1 VNPCTTAR
9 ALRRAIGCASKS
21 PMLGNPRLWVGP
33 AGALTFETRNHHEFL
48 RLAQLVGG
56 RARRS
61 YEVAGVAEEDTIVS
75 GVAGRYASALFS
87 LAQDQRQSEAV
98 ADALARFD
106 ALIAESP
113 DLERLVRSPVF
124 SAADQLKAL
133 DAVFAQAEIGG
144 VAANFIRL
152 VASKRR
158 LFFIRA
164 MIADYGKLYDA
175 SRGVTRAEV
184 TSASALTDAN
194 VASLKDSLRA
204 ASGGREVDLD
214 TKVDPSIIGGLIV
227 KLGSRMVDGSLKT
240 KLNAIRLAMKEV
252 G

>member
-1 VNPCTTAR
+1 
-9 ALRRAIGCASKS
+9 
-21 PMLGNPRLWVGP
+21 M
-33 AGALTFETRNHHEFL
+33 
-48 RLAQLVGG
+48 
-56 RARRS
+56 
-61 YEVAGVAEEDTIVS
+61 AEEDTVVS

-87 LAQDQRQSEAV
+87 LAHDQREGEAV
-98 ADALARFD
+98 ADALTRFD

-133 DAVFAQAEIGG
+133 DAILAQAGIGG
-144 VAANFIRL
+144 VAANFLRL

-158 LFFIRA
+158 LYFVRE
-164 MIADYGKLYDA
+164 MIADYRKLYDK

-184 TSASALTDAN
+184 TSAAPLTDAN

-204 ASGGREVDLD
+204 SSGGREVDLD
-214 TKVDPSIIGGLIV
+214 MKVDPSIIGGLIV

>member
-1 VNPCTTAR
+1 
-9 ALRRAIGCASKS
+9 
-21 PMLGNPRLWVGP
+21 
-33 AGALTFETRNHHEFL
+33 
-48 RLAQLVGG
+48 
-56 RARRS
+56 
-61 YEVAGVAEEDTIVS
+61 VAEEDTVVS

-87 LAQDQRQSEAV
+87 LAQDQREGEAV
-98 ADALARFD
+98 ADSLARFD

-113 DLERLVRSPVF
+113 ELERLLRSPVF

-133 DAVFAQAEIGG
+133 DAVLAQAGIGG

-158 LFFIRA
+158 LYFIRE
-164 MIADYGKLYDA
+164 MIADYRKLYDT

-184 TSASALTDAN
+184 TSAAALTDAN
-194 VASLKDSLRA
+194 VAALKDSLRA

-240 KLNAIRLAMKEV
+240 KLNSIRLAMKEV

>member
-1 VNPCTTAR
+1 
-9 ALRRAIGCASKS
+9 
-21 PMLGNPRLWVGP
+21 M
-33 AGALTFETRNHHEFL
+33 
-48 RLAQLVGG
+48 
-56 RARRS
+56 
-61 YEVAGVAEEDTIVS
+61 AEEDTVVS

-87 LAQDQRQSEAV
+87 LAQDARETNSV
-98 ADALARFD
+98 AEALARFD

-133 DAVFAQAEIGG
+133 DAILAQAGIGG
-144 VAANFIRL
+144 VAANFLRL

-158 LFFIRA
+158 LFFIRE
-164 MIADYGKLYDA
+164 MIADYRKLNDA
-175 SRGVTRAEV
+175 RRGVTRADV
-184 TSASALTDAN
+184 TSATALTDAHI
-194 VASLKDSLRA
+194 AALKESLRA
-204 ASGGREVDLD
+204 ATGGREVDLN

>member
-1 VNPCTTAR
+1 
-9 ALRRAIGCASKS
+9 
-21 PMLGNPRLWVGP
+21 M
-33 AGALTFETRNHHEFL
+33 
-48 RLAQLVGG
+48 
-56 RARRS
+56 
-61 YEVAGVAEEDTIVS
+61 AEEDTVVS

-87 LAQDQRQSEAV
+87 LAQDERQADSV
-98 ADALARFD
+98 ADALATFD

-113 DLERLVRSPVF
+113 DLERMVRSPVF

-133 DAVFAQAEIGG
+133 DAILAEAQIGG

-152 VASKRR
+152 VTSKRR
-158 LFFIRA
+158 LFFIRE
-164 MIADYGKLYDA
+164 MIRDYRKLYDTA
-175 SRGVTRAEV
+175 RGVTRAEV
-184 TSASALTDAN
+184 TSAAALADAN
-194 VASLKDSLRA
+194 VAALKESLRA

>member
-1 VNPCTTAR
+1 LA
-9 ALRRAIGCASKS
+9 AGLQFQ
-21 PMLGNPRLWVGP
+21 RLC
-33 AGALTFETRNHHEFL
+33 
-48 RLAQLVGG
+48 
-56 RARRS
+56 
-61 YEVAGVAEEDTIVS
+61 EVAGVAEEDTIVS
-75 GVAGRYASALFS
+75 GVSGRYASALFS
-87 LAQDQRQSEAV
+87 LAQDDRQAEPVAEA
-98 ADALARFD
+98 LSRFD

-133 DAVFAQAEIGG
+133 DAVLGQAEIGG

-152 VASKRR
+152 VATKRR
-158 LFFIRA
+158 LFFIRE
-164 MIADYGKLYDA
+164 MIADYRKLYEA

-184 TSASALTDAN
+184 TSASPLSDAN
-194 VASLKDSLRA
+194 VAALKESLRA
-204 ASGGREVDLD
+204 SSGGREVALD

>member
-1 VNPCTTAR
+1 
-9 ALRRAIGCASKS
+9 
-21 PMLGNPRLWVGP
+21 MLGNLRLWVGP

-48 RLAQLVGG
+48 RLAQLFGG
-56 RARRS
+56 AARRS
-61 YEVAGVAEEDTIVS
+61 YEVAGVAEEDTVVS

-87 LAQDQRQSEAV
+87 LAQDERQADSV
-98 ADALARFD
+98 ADALTRFD
-106 ALIAESP
+106 ALITESP
-113 DLERLVRSPVF
+113 DLQRVVRSPVF

-133 DAVFAQAEIGG
+133 DAILAQAQISG
-144 VAANFIRL
+144 VAANFVRL
-152 VASKRR
+152 VTTKRR
-158 LFFIRA
+158 LYFIRE
-164 MIADYGKLYDA
+164 MIADYRKLYDK

-184 TSASALTDAN
+184 TSAAPLTDAN
-194 VASLKDSLRA
+194 VAALKDSLRA

>member
-1 VNPCTTAR
+1 
-9 ALRRAIGCASKS
+9 
-21 PMLGNPRLWVGP
+21 M
-33 AGALTFETRNHHEFL
+33 
-48 RLAQLVGG
+48 
-56 RARRS
+56 
-61 YEVAGVAEEDTIVS
+61 AEEDTVVS

-87 LAQDQRQSEAV
+87 LAQDQREGEAV
-98 ADALARFD
+98 ADSLARFD

-113 DLERLVRSPVF
+113 ELERLLRSPVF

-133 DAVFAQAEIGG
+133 DAVLAQAGIGG

-158 LFFIRA
+158 LYFIRE
-164 MIADYGKLYDA
+164 MIADYRKLYDT

-184 TSASALTDAN
+184 TSAAALTDAN
-194 VASLKDSLRA
+194 VAALKDSLRA

-240 KLNAIRLAMKEV
+240 KLNSIRLAMKEV

>member
-1 VNPCTTAR
+1 
-9 ALRRAIGCASKS
+9 
-21 PMLGNPRLWVGP
+21 M
-33 AGALTFETRNHHEFL
+33 
-48 RLAQLVGG
+48 
-56 RARRS
+56 
-61 YEVAGVAEEDTIVS
+61 AEEDTVVS

-133 DAVFAQAEIGG
+133 DAVFAQAEISG

-184 TSASALTDAN
+184 TSAAALTDAN

-214 TKVDPSIIGGLIV
+214 MKVDPSIIGGLIV

-240 KLNAIRLAMKEV
+240 KLNAIRVAMKEV

>member
-1 VNPCTTAR
+1 
-9 ALRRAIGCASKS
+9 
-21 PMLGNPRLWVGP
+21 
-33 AGALTFETRNHHEFL
+33 
-48 RLAQLVGG
+48 
-56 RARRS
+56 
-61 YEVAGVAEEDTIVS
+61 VAGLAEDDTIVS

-87 LAQDQRQSEAV
+87 LALDERQTDAV
-98 ADALARFD
+98 AEALTRFD
-106 ALIAESP
+106 ALIAGSP

-133 DAVFAQAEIGG
+133 DAILADANIGG
-144 VAANFIRL
+144 IAANFIRL

-158 LFFIRA
+158 LFFIRE
-164 MIADYGKLYDA
+164 MIADYRKLYEA

-184 TSASALTDAN
+184 TSAAALTDAN

-204 ASGGREVDLD
+204 ASGGREINLD
-214 TKVDPSIIGGLIV
+214 MKVDPSIIGGLIV